1 VDKEDHRVTTKE
13 FFASLRWIDKKPLV
27 IEPYRQHLFTQFFD
41 ERDETGWPRFN
52 IGVFGRGKK
61 NAKTLDLCLA
71 ELRAV
76 TEESPSGSQ
85 CYLLANDKDQAADDL
100 ELLKKLIKV
109 NGFLA
114 DWLNPKK
121 SIIERRDGKGFIE
134 VLPAQ
139 DVAGS
144 HGKTYRLCGLDE
156 IHGFRNWDLLE
167 AMQFDPT
174 RPEAQQWIT
183 SYASLYH
190 KPGVPLFDLCKIGR
204 AGSDPRMLFSWYAA
218 DFTTDP
224 TLADATPEA
233 RANPSMASWADA
245 GYLTQQQRR
254 LPSHKFRR
262 LHLNLPG
269 LPEGSAFQPE
279 PVADAIDRGW
289 PFRLRAPAVN
299 YFAFCDMSGGSSDD
313 AVLAIAHSDS
323 QGVALDR
330 VVNQG
335 QPPPFDPRQA
345 VRRFATILREYRLS
359 SVTGDAYA
367 GETFRAAFGELGIG
381 YTVSERTASEYY
393 EALEPMLN
401 GGSVRLVD
409 VPQLE
414 QQLLG
419 LIWRGGKITHPSG
432 EHDDFANAAAGAL
445 VLAANVAT
453 TGPLDK
459 GIMAVNAAA
468 PPVGAATHAEFYGP
482 NVATLLG
489 SGEGLD
495 LGRLATDAFG
505 GAKPDDPF
513 LRGIGSS
520 PCRWK

>member
-1 VDKEDHRVTTKE
+1 VTTKE
-13 FFASLRWIDKKPLV
+13 FFASLRWIDKTPLV
-27 IEPYRQHLFTQFFD
+27 IEPYRQRLFAQFFD
-41 ERDETGWPRFN
+41 ERDETGRPRFN

-76 TEESPSGSQ
+76 TEDSPSGSQ

-114 DWLNPKK
+114 EWLNPKK

-144 HGKTYRLCGLDE
+144 HGKTYRLCGFDE

-254 LPSHKFRR
+254 LPSHKYRR

-269 LPEGSAFQPE
+269 LPEGSAFRPE
-279 PVADAIDRGW
+279 PIADAIDRGV
-289 PFRLRAPAVN
+289 PFRLRVPSVT
-299 YFAFCDMSGGSSDD
+299 YHAFVDMSGGSADD
-313 AVLAIAHSDS
+313 ACLAIAHAES
-323 QGVALDR
+323 QGVVLDR

-345 VRRFATILREYRLS
+345 VRRCVNVLRDYRIS
-359 SVTGDAYA
+359 HVTGDNYA
-367 GETFRAAFGELGIG
+367 GNTFAAAFNELGIS
-381 YTVSERTASEYY
+381 YTPSERSKSEYY
-393 EALEPMLN
+393 ESLEPLLN

-419 LIWRGGKITHPSG
+419 LIWRGGKIDHPPG
-432 EHDDFANAAAGAL
+432 EHDDFANAVAGVL
-445 VLAANVAT
+445 GLAANIAT
-453 TGPLDK
+453 VGPLDMS
-459 GIMAVNAAA
+459 IMAANAAA
-468 PPVGAATHAEFYGP
+468 APVGVTSRSEFYGSAGGGGIADLQKAAYASTSS
-482 NVATLLG
+482 VLADMAKAFG
-489 SGEGLD
+489 SGGS
-495 LGRLATDAFG
+495 A
-505 GAKPDDPF
+505 DDPF
-513 LRGIGSS
+513 RDGK
-520 PCRWK
+520 WW